1 MKLELKHI
9 APYLPYGIQVTYVQ
23 RLFGGE
29 KIIKHHNQSI
39 DRIFMDYGFINLH
52 TEPYS
57 KQAPLND
64 YLLELRPLSDLT
76 KEIEN
81 YNLDLS
87 TREVNKLEKLI
98 KTNDT
103 QQFQNLEY
111 STIIFLCAN
120 HYDFQNLIPKDSA
133 IDINTIKI

>member
-1 MKLELKHI
+1 MKLELEHLT
-9 APYLPYGIQVTYVQ
+9 PYLPYGIQVTYVQ

-29 KIIKHHNQSI
+29 KIVKHHNQSI

-76 KEIEN
+76 KEIEVNGEKFVPMKKILKEVGLN
-81 YNLDLS
+81 YPQECYNQDEAWVL
-87 TREVNKLEKLI
+87 
-98 KTNDT
+98 NDGYRALGE
-103 QQFQNLEY
+103 FSY
-111 STIIFLCAN
+111 R
-120 HYDFQNLIPKDSA
+120 
-133 IDINTIKI
+133 KIQLLFEWHF